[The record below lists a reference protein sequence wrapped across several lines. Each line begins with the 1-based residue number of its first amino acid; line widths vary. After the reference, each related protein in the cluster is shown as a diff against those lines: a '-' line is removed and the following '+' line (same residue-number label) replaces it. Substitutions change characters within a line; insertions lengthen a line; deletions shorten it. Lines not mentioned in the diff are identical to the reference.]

1 MHFPL
6 VLRSRERDRE
16 ERKKEWMNERN
27 GETEKR
33 KTMKNNENERQKE
46 EEERK
51 TRGLL
56 GYDDV

>member
-1 MHFPL
+1 
-6 VLRSRERDRE
+6 
-16 ERKKEWMNERN
+16 MNKRN